1 MKIMKLTIVSLIAL
15 SALNISAKSLSG
27 TVSVEGVAP
36 KGTLYIFAKKFGSPM
51 PMPLAVKRIDSPK
64 YPVNFKLDESNKMMK
79 NLPFKGPFSITA
91 RISPS
96 GSAMDKSGV
105 EAKTSKPIELGTK
118 NIQITIK
125 ATK

>member
-1 MKIMKLTIVSLIAL
+1 MKIMKLITITLIAL
-15 SALNISAKSLSG
+15 SALSISAESLSG
-27 TVSVEGVAP
+27 TVSAEGVAP
-36 KGTLYIFAKKFGSPM
+36 KGTLYIFAKKYGSPM

-79 NLPFKGPFSITA
+79 DLPFQGPFAITA

-105 EAKTSKPIELGTK
+105 EAKTTKPIELGSK

-125 ATK
+125 ASK